1 MLKCFFSVAI
11 VCFLLFIFQDLSG
24 PEGVR
29 TLDHLVKSQMLYL
42 AELQAHYRLG
52 LKLYNTL
59 LVIYRT
65 LSNIAIET
73 AYPLY

>member
-1 MLKCFFSVAI
+1 
-11 VCFLLFIFQDLSG
+11 
-24 PEGVR
+24 
-29 TLDHLVKSQMLYL
+29 
-42 AELQAHYRLG
+42 LG

-73 AYPLY
+73 AYPLYQSLYKYVMCCVLRF